1 MCSIYL
7 LAGLALLLVGTI
19 VTIAFWIPK
28 LINRPLL
35 KQTLGKKYFL
45 VYLVYSANGPLL
57 IILGLFLIFGF
68 H

>member
-7 LAGLALLLVGTI
+7 LAGLTLSLVGAI

-28 LINRPLL
+28 LVNRHLL
-35 KQTLGKKYFL
+35 KQSLGKKYIL
-45 VYLVYSANGPLL
+45 VYIIYSANGPLL
-57 IILGLFLIFGF
+57 LILGLFLIFGF